1 MESEEEKMTD
11 REKLVKLTLLI
22 DDVAE
27 GTIIRRGGEWVSA
40 VNSEEIA
47 AHLLDHGVTV
57 KEPQKPLTV
66 EEVHAKQNE
75 IMYLEYAQNKLEEF
89 PVLLTFFGAFYA
101 EFEKYGGEGADF
113 LIDEYNY
120 KWRCW
125 AEKPTEEE
133 RKAAE
138 WL

>member
-1 MESEEEKMTD
+1 MTD
-11 REKLVKLTLLI
+11 REKLGNLI
-22 DDVAE
+22 AKFAS
-27 GTIIRRGGEWVSA
+27 ISAYKRGGEWEYSL
-40 VNSEEIA
+40 NIGEIVD
-47 AHLLDHGVTV
+47 HLIENGVRV
-57 KEPQKPLTV
+57 KEPQKPLKV

-89 PVLLTFFGAFYA
+89 PALLTFFGAFYA

-133 RKAAE
+133 RKNAKWE
-138 WL
+138 E